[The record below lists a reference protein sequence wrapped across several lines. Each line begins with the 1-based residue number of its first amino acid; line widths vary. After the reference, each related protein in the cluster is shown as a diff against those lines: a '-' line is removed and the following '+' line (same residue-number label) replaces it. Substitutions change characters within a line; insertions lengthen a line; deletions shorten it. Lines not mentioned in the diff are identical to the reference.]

1 MKFFGKLIVKLLKLF
16 CPQYVVMTTKFESFK
31 RVYFLSMILSIRYSE
46 KEKREIFIDDG
57 NRIYIVNQEKQ
68 NKTK

>member
-1 MKFFGKLIVKLLKLF
+1 
-16 CPQYVVMTTKFESFK
+16 
-31 RVYFLSMILSIRYSE
+31 MILSIRYSE

-68 NKTK
+68 NRKQNNKTVAKNRKN

>member
-1 MKFFGKLIVKLLKLF
+1 
-16 CPQYVVMTTKFESFK
+16 MTTNFK
-31 RVYFLSMILSIRYSE
+31 NPLGEFIFLSMILSIRYSE
-46 KEKREIFIDDG
+46 KEKREIFIDDD